1 MKFEN
6 RGRWLKE
13 AQDKMAARDT
23 MEDPD
28 FLDGDDKVLT
38 FEEEELDMEDDDNFE
53 DVEEETIE
61 ESAQKNEAVTKASKQ
76 LLSWAKL
83 PQVKAAIAKA
93 DEKTFR
99 KLMEEF
105 TKSIGSTEDFPMTST
120 KNGKLVFAL
129 TDTPITI
136 DSLVKEW
143 FDDRYLFESAQKN
156 EGVHFG
162 QPDVDKCYSELMDIS
177 FQEMKKRHGKELTD
191 KEFEA
196 FRPILLKKYPKEV
209 VDYCYIKANESAQK
223 NEAKLDRDSEI
234 NFDNVGCGF
243 EVSKMAIAG
252 GYALYC
258 SGFSNNTSKN
268 LAFAHKDLSMDTGL
282 TQEQRKANYDALQKA
297 KVTIAKELKPLADK
311 FDRDVAAVFAKHGFK
326 PHKD

>member
-6 RGRWLKE
+6 KGKWLKE

-28 FLDGDDKVLT
+28 FLDGNDKVLA

-61 ESAQKNEAVTKASKQ
+61 ESSQKNEAVTKASKQ

-105 TKSIGSTEDFPMTST
+105 TKSIGSTEDFPMTSI

-156 EGVHFG
+156 ESAKVDYKEPGRSVISNTYRDYNDAIDALKTAKG
-162 QPDVDKCYSELMDIS
+162 SQPTKGTKIIVIVESSQKNESEDVIIGSGINSDYYEYKGTRYTPGPSGRRNLAKDLAG
-177 FQEMKKRHGKELTD
+177 KKPNFIKGKNTFKKELVSD
-191 KEFEA
+191 EF
-196 FRPILLKKYPKEV
+196 FNQMKDNLLKDLVKS
-209 VDYCYIKANESAQK
+209 ESSQK
-223 NEAKLDRDSEI
+223 NEAKNERVYDI
-234 NFDNVGCGF
+234 NFDNVGGGF
-243 EVSKMAIAG
+243 TVEKS
-252 GYALYC
+252 
-258 SGFSNNTSKN
+258 SN
-268 LAFAHKDLSMDTGL
+268 HKWLW
-282 TQEQRKANYDALQKA
+282 N
-297 KVTIAKELKPLADK
+297 
-311 FDRDVAAVFAKHGFK
+311 
-326 PHKD
+326 